1 MADGD
6 ASRDLPVGE
15 LMRTLAQQTGTLV
28 RQELD
33 LARAE
38 ITQKGRKAG
47 VGIAGLGGAG
57 ILGLYALAALTA
69 CVIAA
74 LALRLP
80 VWAAALIVAAVYAAT
95 AGVLALL
102 GRRQLA
108 EVSPP
113 TPEQTIETVKED
125 VEWAKTRMSSGS
137 R

>member
-1 MADGD
+1 MADGAD
-6 ASRDLPVGE
+6 PRDLPVGE
-15 LMRTLAQQTGTLV
+15 LMRTLAEQTSTLV
-28 RQELD
+28 RQELE

-38 ITQKGRKAG
+38 VTQKGKKAG
-47 VGIAGLGGAG
+47 AGIAGLGGAG
-57 ILGLYALAALTA
+57 ILALYALAALTA

-80 VWAAALIVAAVYAAT
+80 VWAAALIVAAVYAAG
-95 AGVLALL
+95 AGALGML

-108 EVSPP
+108 EAVPP
-113 TPEQTIETVKED
+113 KPEQTIDSVKED